1 MTFETTAIIGSTF
14 GGYQFK
20 IRHKDSEV
28 LKRVKQE
35 LVRDETPED
44 AQRIL
49 DRAREL
55 QVEMAKQKD

>member
-35 LVRDETPED
+35 VIKEMKLKGYGVDNVEG
-44 AQRIL
+44 IL
-49 DRAREL
+49 ER
-55 QVEMAKQKD
+55 